1 MTELDPVEAMRQMA
15 REVLR
20 EALPEILA
28 QAAARP
34 THSNGHPHANGHTA
48 AATPNP
54 PAATPQVPPPPVA
67 AILRPSTWTGPA
79 IPGEV
84 IGDGGATAIQ
94 SEPPAPQDRDPNP
107 DPNTEPV
114 TIDTDEDL
122 ARFVRA
128 LLARLESPRDRRAI
142 RSGRVRFTLGRT
154 TATKATQTTHHTQ
167 TTQATKA
174 TKATL
179 RITKGAV
186 TERAVRDAAERGVT
200 LILARGAVLTP
211 LARDQ
216 ARALG
221 VEIEKEGRC

>member
-142 RSGRVRFTLGRT
+142 RSGRVRFSLRRT
-154 TATKATQTTHHTQ
+154 TPTQATH
-167 TTQATKA
+167 ATKA

-179 RITKGAV
+179 RIPKGAV

>member
-15 REVLR
+15 RDVLR

-28 QAAARP
+28 QAAGHP

-54 PAATPQVPPPPVA
+54 PAATPQVPPQPVA
-67 AILRPSTWTGPA
+67 AVLRPSTWTGPA

-84 IGDGGATAIQ
+84 IGDGGATAVQ
-94 SEPPAPQDRDPNP
+94 SEPPAAQDPDPNP

-142 RSGRVRFTLGRT
+142 RSGRVRFTLRRT
-154 TATKATQTTHHTQ
+154 TATQGTQ
-167 TTQATKA
+167 TTQATQA

-179 RITKGAV
+179 RIPKGAV